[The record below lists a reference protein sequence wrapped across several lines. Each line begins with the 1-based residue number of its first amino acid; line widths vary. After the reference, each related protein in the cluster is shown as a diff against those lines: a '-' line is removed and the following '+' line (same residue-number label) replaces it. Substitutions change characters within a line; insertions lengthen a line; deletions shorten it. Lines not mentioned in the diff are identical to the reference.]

1 MGRIRIDLVYRHLD
15 LSVLFDDDGEPLEI
29 QTYTG
34 RRTVNDQPV
43 YESIGDI
50 FSAEA
55 WADIVYEATQIM
67 NAPSEPEPYEW

>member
-34 RRTVNDQPV
+34 RRTANDQPV

-50 FSAEA
+50 FDTDA
-55 WADIVYEATQIM
+55 WNDIVYEATQIM
-67 NAPSEPEPYEW
+67 NAPPEPEPYEW